1 MHCKLTMIAH
11 NLLGTKRDITATAA
25 AAAASSEVDAATDA
39 DADRDTTAATTN
51 SCRNKFSRREQARCV
66 CRPSLLALAV
76 PQFMLL
82 KLSHG
87 QLYSEP
93 QIIAR
98 NGKEDGHDDDK
109 SQHTAH

>member
-25 AAAASSEVDAATDA
+25 TAATSSEVEAATDA

-66 CRPSLLALAV
+66 RRVSLSPSLPWLCHNSCY
-76 PQFMLL
+76 
-82 KLSHG
+82 LSC
-87 QLYSEP
+87 
-93 QIIAR
+93 R
-98 NGKEDGHDDDK
+98 TVNF
-109 SQHTAH
+109 TASRK

>member
-1 MHCKLTMIAH
+1 MQMQIEIQLPQQQTVVET
-11 NLLGTKRDITATAA
+11 NL
-25 AAAASSEVDAATDA
+25 A
-39 DADRDTTAATTN
+39 DGNRLVV
-51 SCRNKFSRREQARCV
+51 CV
-66 CRPSLLALAV
+66 ALSLLALAV

>member
-1 MHCKLTMIAH
+1 MIAH

-25 AAAASSEVDAATDA
+25 AAAAAEVEA
-39 DADRDTTAATTN
+39 DADRDTTAAITVVDTN
-51 SCRNKFSRREQARCV
+51 LAGGNRLVVRVASPLPLPLPLPLSRPAQ
-66 CRPSLLALAV
+66 AV

-87 QLYSEP
+87 QLYSAL

-98 NGKEDGHDDDK
+98 AGPEKTDLTT
-109 SQHTAH
+109 TAY